1 MEDKIKIGIIGA
13 GENTRKFHIPNF
25 QKLDGVE
32 VVSVCNRS
40 RESGQKVA
48 DEFTI
53 QKVFSNWIDLVKD
66 SDINAVCI
74 GTWPYMHKTLVEAA
88 LNNGKHVMT
97 EARMT
102 DSYENAKDMLS
113 QLKEVELDVVEYSKV
128 DNTQYKINDKLEK
141 RIKTLEQK
149 VGK

>member
-74 GTWPYMHKTLVEAA
+74 
-88 LNNGKHVMT
+88 
-97 EARMT
+97 
-102 DSYENAKDMLS
+102 
-113 QLKEVELDVVEYSKV
+113 
-128 DNTQYKINDKLEK
+128 
-141 RIKTLEQK
+141 
-149 VGK
+149 